1 MATPNDHERAAAGM
15 DYDSSFKERA
25 SRLGSKLAEN
35 GPEALFH
42 EIENLV
48 PESWREHIS
57 SFPITAVLVAL
68 GVGIYLGMR
77 KSDEIIAAGT
87 SMITSM
93 AMSNLTASMGR
104 AGDGDE

>member
-1 MATPNDHERAAAGM
+1 MPTPNDHERAAAGM
-15 DYDSSFKERA
+15 DYDSPFRERA
-25 SRLGSKLAEN
+25 SRLGSTLAAN
-35 GPEALFH
+35 GPAALFD

-57 SFPITAVLVAL
+57 AYPITAVLVAL
-68 GVGIYLGMR
+68 GLGVYLGMR

-93 AMSNLTASMGR
+93 AMSNLTAAMGR
-104 AGDGDE
+104 AGGGDE